1 MVAVVNQQIEDATV
15 VAPADGIVTARVAD
29 PGEVLPPG
37 ATLAILTDIDR
48 PWLTVWIDEPNLSQ
62 VKIGQKGQVRVD
74 GRSDAF
80 EGTVS
85 FISPGAE
92 FTPKNVQTPD
102 ERAKLVFRVK
112 VALDNSD
119 RIFKPGMPAD
129 AHFGDS
135 GLAL

>member
-1 MVAVVNQQIEDATV
+1 MVAAVNQQIADATV
-15 VAPADGIVTARVAD
+15 AAPTDGVVTARVAE

-37 ATLAILTDIDR
+37 ATLAVLTDIAR

-62 VKIGQKGQVRVD
+62 VKLGQKVEVRVD
-74 GRSDAF
+74 GRDDGF

-85 FISPGAE
+85 FISPVAE

-112 VALDNSD
+112 VQLDNTEG
-119 RIFKPGMPAD
+119 IFKPGMPAD
-129 AHFGDS
+129 AHFG
-135 GLAL
+135 